1 MNIENYRKAC
11 SIQDELADVGCMIGI
26 LENVS
31 AITLWTG
38 QSENGN
44 LQRHDIPERDMEYI
58 KKYIRSA
65 YSAKEE
71 RLDKEFKSL

>member
-1 MNIENYRKAC
+1 MNIEIYNKAC
-11 SIQDELADVGCMIGI
+11 SIHNDLVNIRCMFGI

-44 LQRHDIPERDMEYI
+44 LQRHDIPECDMEYI
-58 KKYIRSA
+58 KKCIRSA
-65 YSAKEE
+65 YLAKKE
-71 RLDKEFKSL
+71 RLNKEFKSL